1 MLNVLSNAYISIDSK
16 TYKIINFTIY
26 EADMKYIKKKEVYVA
41 KLRNKYVRSKV
52 KSKTKSETISQ

>member
-26 EADMKYIKKKEVYVA
+26 EADMKYKKKKRGVCGKITKQICKEQ
-41 KLRNKYVRSKV
+41 SK
-52 KSKTKSETISQ
+52 KQH